1 MVNPPDDLRIDVTA
15 LQEDAEEDRQKVAP
29 IIQAFQLAANL
40 RATLGQQFPFL
51 TPRYTVAE
59 LPVSPEDGQ
68 IAFATDEVGGKTI
81 VYGADGS
88 WLRPQDRAV
97 AST

>member
-1 MVNPPDDLRIDVTA
+1 MVNPPDDVRINVTA
-15 LQEDAEEDRQKVAP
+15 LQEDAEQDRQKVAP
-29 IIQAFQLAANL
+29 IIQAFQLDANL

-59 LPVSPEDGQ
+59 LPLNPQDGQ
-68 IAFATDEVGGKTI
+68 QAFATDEVGGKTL
-81 VYGADGS
+81 VFGADGL
-88 WLRPQDRAV
+88 WLRVQDRAV